1 MSGSIAAIVTKIVA
15 SQNLVSGGKTMGK
28 CRVTKYVKCYEE
40 GNNSVGIRRGPGW
53 EGAGMAQVGTHL

>member
-40 GNNSVGIRRGPGW
+40 GNNSVGIRRL
-53 EGAGMAQVGTHL
+53 EETERVGDDDGRKN